1 MRLPLL
7 IVIVAVLVN
16 IVVDWYIY
24 KAIKKRAKSK
34 LIGNIHLGVAVA
46 MLLYIVVGI
55 SLPRRSG
62 SDESLMSI
70 MWIIYS
76 YFTVYLPKWFYVV
89 FDLIASIPVLLRKK
103 RLKIVSL
110 VGGVVA
116 VVVFCLLWW
125 GALVNRYNIEVNEV
139 EVAVDNLPDKFDGYR
154 IAQFSDL
161 HVGSYNTDTTF
172 VSKLVKEINTQNVD
186 AVMFTGDIVNRRTDE
201 LRPFVNVLSKINA
214 PDGVFSILGNHD
226 YGDYCNWESP
236 KAKSDNL
243 ESLLRM
249 QKEMG
254 WRLLLNETGYLNRDN
269 DSIAIVGVENWGDPP
284 FSVYG
289 DLNKAYHNLSDST
302 IKILLAHNPAH
313 WNAEVAN
320 RDSVNIALTL
330 SGHTH
335 AMQMSL
341 FGLSPS
347 VWRYKTWGGR
357 YEDNKQKVLYVNIG
371 VGTVGIPTRIGAT
384 PEVTVFTLRKAI

>member
-7 IVIVAVLVN
+7 IVIVAVLIN
-16 IVVDWYIY
+16 IAVDWYIY
-24 KAIKKRAKSK
+24 KAIKKRTKSK

-110 VGGVVA
+110 AGGVVA

-139 EVAVDNLPDKFDGYR
+139 AVAVDNLPDKFDGYR

-172 VSKLVKEINTQNVD
+172 VSKLVKEINAQNVD
-186 AVMFTGDIVNRRTDE
+186 VVMFTGDIVNRRTDE

-254 WRLLLNETGYLNRDN
+254 WRLLLNETAYLNRDN

-289 DLNKAYHNLSDST
+289 DLNKAYHNLNDST
-302 IKILLAHNPAH
+302 IKILLTHNPAH
-313 WNAEVAN
+313 WSAEVAN